1 MAVQSNARI
10 NGAATACLRCP
21 LAGICLDGEDVS
33 GKLDKGLRNLLPN
46 ASIE

>member
-1 MAVQSNARI
+1 
-10 NGAATACLRCP
+10 
-21 LAGICLDGEDVS
+21 LDGEDVS